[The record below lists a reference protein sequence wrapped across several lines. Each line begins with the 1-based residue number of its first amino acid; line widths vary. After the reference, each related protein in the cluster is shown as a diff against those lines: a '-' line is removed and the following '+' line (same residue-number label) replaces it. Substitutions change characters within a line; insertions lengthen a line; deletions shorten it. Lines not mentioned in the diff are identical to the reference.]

1 MGTKFIK
8 SGLMMAILCH
18 CDQDTGCPDIWLN
31 KFFFL
36 SLPVRIF
43 LNEIS
48 IESETE

>member
-31 KFFFL
+31 KFFF
-36 SLPVRIF
+36 SEF
-43 LNEIS
+43 ACKDIS
-48 IESETE
+48 E